1 MFVIDLLVVPGVSG
15 GYVCPF
21 LIIKG
26 CGHAV
31 NWSMIDDSLMTII
44 CLFFMLY
51 KD

>member
-1 MFVIDLLVVPGVSG
+1 VFVINLLVVPGVSG

-21 LIIKG
+21 LIIEG
-26 CGHAV
+26 WGHAV
-31 NWSMIDDSLMTII
+31 NWSMIVDSLVTII